1 MAESTQ
7 STLEVSSLDH
17 VVLYCRD
24 TAASRDFYTSILGMT
39 AGAESEAY
47 VFLSCGAQTV
57 ALFRAD
63 GRAAATGPGP
73 PTQRRELDHLAF
85 NVNSG
90 YDDTLARL
98 RQRGIEVETR
108 AGDPRCIY
116 ILDPD
121 GHRIQILARTGAA

>member
-7 STLEVSSLDH
+7 STLEISGLDH

-24 TAASRDFYTSILGMT
+24 TAVARDFYTGVLGMT
-39 AGAESEAY
+39 AGAESAAY

-63 GRAAATGPGP
+63 VRAAATGPGAP
-73 PTQRRELDHLAF
+73 RRELDHLAF

-116 ILDPD
+116 INDPD
-121 GHRIQILARTGAA
+121 GHRIQILARGDGD